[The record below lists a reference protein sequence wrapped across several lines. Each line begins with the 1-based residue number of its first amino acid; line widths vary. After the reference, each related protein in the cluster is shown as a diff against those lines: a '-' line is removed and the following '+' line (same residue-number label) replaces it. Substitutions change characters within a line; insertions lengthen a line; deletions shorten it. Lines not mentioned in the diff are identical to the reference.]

1 MAINDISSA
10 LSGNITNIFKDQV
23 EAGSQSLTEIIGQVK
38 TNGWFAGGGVASY
51 GQDVASMNS
60 TQVETFRTAVN
71 DYKSDV
77 TKILEE
83 MEDKSTVI
91 KGALRGVVADK
102 IQEFFS
108 AVKDLGIAYV
118 GSIDQEVSF
127 LIEARNKW
135 INASSSIAGN
145 LSDDAGK
152 IREQISNIKID
163 EVTEIENPSAGG
175 AQ

>member
-1 MAINDISSA
+1 MAIKDISGD
-10 LSGNITNIFKDQV
+10 LSGNITNVFKDQV
-23 EAGSQSLTEIIGQVK
+23 ETGSKSLTEIIGQVK
-38 TNGWFAGGGVASY
+38 TNSWFAGGGVASY

-60 TQVETFRTAVN
+60 TQVSTFRTAVD
-71 DYKSDV
+71 DYKADV
-77 TKILEE
+77 NKILGE
-83 MEDKSTVI
+83 MEDKSAII
-91 KGALRGVVADK
+91 KGALRGIVADK
-102 IQEFFS
+102 VQEFFTAIKELS
-108 AVKDLGIAYV
+108 LAYV

-135 INASSSIAGN
+135 IKASTSIAGN

-163 EVTEIENPSAGG
+163 EVAEIDNPTAGG

>member
-1 MAINDISSA
+1 MAINDISGD
-10 LSGNITNIFKDQV
+10 LSGNITNVFKDQV
-23 EAGSQSLTEIIGQVK
+23 ETGSKSLTEIIGQVK
-38 TNGWFAGGGVASY
+38 TNSWFAGGGVASY

-60 TQVETFRTAVN
+60 TKVETFRTAVN
-71 DYKSDV
+71 NYKSDV
-77 TKILEE
+77 NKILEE
-83 MEDKSTVI
+83 MEDKSAVI
-91 KGALRGVVADK
+91 KGALRGIVADK
-102 IQEFFS
+102 VQEFFTAIKELS
-108 AVKDLGIAYV
+108 LAYV

-135 INASSSIAGN
+135 IKASTSIAGN

-163 EVTEIENPSAGG
+163 EVAEIDNPTAGG

>member
-1 MAINDISSA
+1 MAINDISGD
-10 LSGNITNIFKDQV
+10 LSGNITNVFKDQV
-23 EAGSQSLTEIIGQVK
+23 ETGSKSLTEIIGQVK
-38 TNGWFAGGGVASY
+38 TNSWFAGGGVASY

-60 TQVETFRTAVN
+60 TQVSTFRTAVD
-71 DYKSDV
+71 DYKADV
-77 TKILEE
+77 NKILGE
-83 MEDKSTVI
+83 MEDKSAII
-91 KGALRGVVADK
+91 KGALRGIVADK
-102 IQEFFS
+102 VQEFFTAIKELS
-108 AVKDLGIAYV
+108 LAYV

-135 INASSSIAGN
+135 IKASTSIAGN

-163 EVTEIENPSAGG
+163 EVAEVENPSAGG

>member
-1 MAINDISSA
+1 MAINDISGD
-10 LSGNITNIFKDQV
+10 LSGNITNVFKDQV
-23 EAGSQSLTEIIGQVK
+23 ETGSKSLTEIIGQVK
-38 TNGWFAGGGVASY
+38 TNSWFAGGGVASY

-60 TQVETFRTAVN
+60 TQVSTFRTAVD
-71 DYKSDV
+71 DYKADV
-77 TKILEE
+77 NKILGE
-83 MEDKSTVI
+83 MEDKSAII
-91 KGALRGVVADK
+91 KGALRGIVADK
-102 IQEFFS
+102 VQEFFTAIKELS
-108 AVKDLGIAYV
+108 LAYV

-135 INASSSIAGN
+135 IKASTSIAGN

-163 EVTEIENPSAGG
+163 EVAEIDNPTAGG

>member
-1 MAINDISSA
+1 MAINDISGD
-10 LSGNITNIFKDQV
+10 LSGNITNVFKDQV
-23 EAGSQSLTEIIGQVK
+23 ETGSKSLTEIIGQVK
-38 TNGWFAGGGVASY
+38 TNSWFAGGGVASY

-60 TQVETFRTAVN
+60 TQVSTFRTAVD
-71 DYKSDV
+71 DYKADV
-77 TKILEE
+77 NKILGE
-83 MEDKSTVI
+83 MEDKSAII
-91 KGALRGVVADK
+91 KGALRGIVADK

-108 AVKDLGIAYV
+108 AVKELSLAYV
-118 GSIDQEVSF
+118 GSIDQEVSY

-135 INASSSIAGN
+135 IKASTSIAGN

-163 EVTEIENPSAGG
+163 EVAEIDNPTAGG